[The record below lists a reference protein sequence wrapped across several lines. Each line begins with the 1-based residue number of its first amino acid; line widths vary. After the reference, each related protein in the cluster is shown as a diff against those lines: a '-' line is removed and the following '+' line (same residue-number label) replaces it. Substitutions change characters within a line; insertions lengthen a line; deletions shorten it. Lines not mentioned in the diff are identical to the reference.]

1 MDIAGIRKEYRLQQ
15 LKESDIQQ
23 DPLAQFQNW
32 FKAAIDAQVNE
43 PNAMNLSTVKASG
56 RPSSRIVLLKGV
68 EEKGFVFYTNYQS
81 DKGQQLEQQPYAS
94 LCFFWPELERQVR
107 VEGKVIKVSPA
118 VSDAYFQSRPLASR
132 LGAWASPQS
141 RIISGREPL
150 EQNLEEAKKKF
161 TLDVPRPAHWGGYK
175 LIPDYIEFWQGRESR
190 LHDRITYSL
199 EDDFTKW
206 SINRLA
212 P

>member
-15 LKESDIQQ
+15 LKELDVEQN
-23 DPLAQFQNW
+23 PLLQFQHW
-32 FKAAIDAQVNE
+32 FSAAIEAKVNE

-68 EEKGFVFYTNYQS
+68 EENGFVFYTNYQS
-81 DKGQQLEQQPYAS
+81 NKGQQLQQQPYAS

-118 VSDAYFQSRPLASR
+118 TSDIYFQSRPLASR

-141 RIISGREPL
+141 QIISDRDSL
-150 EQNLEEAKKKF
+150 EKKLEEVKNKF
-161 TLDVPRPAHWGGYK
+161 TLEVPRPEHWGGYK

-190 LHDRITYSL
+190 LHDRITYQL
-199 EDDFTKW
+199 EADLTKW
-206 SINRLA
+206 SIHRLA

>member
-23 DPLAQFQNW
+23 DPFLQFQNW
-32 FKAAIDAQVNE
+32 FKAALDAQVNE

-56 RPSSRIVLLKGV
+56 RPSSRIVLLKDV
-68 EEKGFVFYTNYQS
+68 EDNGFVFYTNYQS
-81 DKGQQLEQQPYAS
+81 DKGRQLEHHPYAA

-107 VEGKVIKVSPA
+107 VEGKIVKVSPA
-118 VSDAYFQSRPLASR
+118 ISDAYFKSRPLASR

-141 RIISGREPL
+141 QIISGREVL
-150 EQNLEEAKKKF
+150 EQNLEDTKKKF
-161 TLDVPRPAHWGGYK
+161 TLDVPRPANWGGYK

-190 LHDRITYSL
+190 LHDRITYCL
-199 EDDFTKW
+199 EGDFTKW

>member
-15 LKESDIQQ
+15 LRESDVHH
-23 DPLAQFQNW
+23 DPLKQFQDW
-32 FKAAIDAQVNE
+32 FKAAIETEVNE

-68 EEKGFVFYTNYQS
+68 EENGFVFYTNYNS
-81 DKGQQLEQQPYAS
+81 NKGQQLQEQPYGA

-107 VEGKVIKVSPA
+107 IEGKISKVSPQT
-118 VSDAYFQSRPLASR
+118 SDAYFHSRPVASR

-141 RIISGREPL
+141 QVISGRDFL
-150 EQNLEEAKKKF
+150 EKNLEDVKNKF
-161 TLDVPRPAHWGGYK
+161 TLDIPRPAHWGGYV

-190 LHDRITYSL
+190 LHDRITYRL
-199 EDDFTKW
+199 DQEKW
-206 SINRLA
+206 LINRLA

>member
-15 LKESDIQQ
+15 LKESDIHQ
-23 DPLAQFQNW
+23 DPLVQFQHW

-68 EEKGFVFYTNYQS
+68 EENGFVFYTNYQS
-81 DKGQQLEQQPYAS
+81 DKGQQLEQRPYAS

-107 VEGKVIKVSPA
+107 VEGKVVKVSPTT
-118 VSDAYFQSRPLASR
+118 SDTYFQSRPLASR

-141 RIISGREPL
+141 QIILGRESL
-150 EQNLEEAKKKF
+150 EQNLEEAKNKF
-161 TLDVPRPAHWGGYK
+161 TMDVPRPEYWGGYK
-175 LIPDYIEFWQGRESR
+175 LIPDYLEFWQGRESR

-199 EDDFTKW
+199 ENELKKW

>member
-15 LKESDIQQ
+15 LRESDVQT
-23 DPLAQFQNW
+23 DPLQQFQEW
-32 FKAAIDAQVNE
+32 FKAAIDAEVNE

-68 EEKGFVFYTNYQS
+68 EENGFVFYTNYNS
-81 DKGQQLEQQPYAS
+81 NKGQQLQEHPYAA

-107 VEGKVIKVSPA
+107 IEGKINKVAPE
-118 VSDAYFQSRPLASR
+118 VSDAYFQSRPFASR

-141 RIISGREPL
+141 QVISGRELL
-150 EQNLEEAKKKF
+150 ESNLEEVKNKF
-161 TLDVPRPAHWGGYK
+161 TLDIPRPEHWGGYV
-175 LIPDYIEFWQGRESR
+175 LIPDYMEFWQGRESR
-190 LHDRITYSL
+190 LHDRITYRLDSENWL
-199 EDDFTKW
+199 
-206 SINRLA
+206 INRLA

>member
-15 LKESDIQQ
+15 LRESDVNA
-23 DPLAQFQNW
+23 DPLLQFKNW
-32 FKAAIDAQVNE
+32 FKAAIDAHVNE
-43 PNAMNLSTVKASG
+43 PNAMNLSTIKDSG

-68 EEKGFVFYTNYQS
+68 EDNGFVFYTNYES
-81 DKGQQLEQQPYAS
+81 AKGHQLLQHPYAS

-107 VEGKVIKVSPA
+107 IEGKVTKVSPA
-118 VSDAYFQSRPLASR
+118 VSDEYFNSRPLTSR

-141 RIISGREPL
+141 TIISGRESL
-150 EQNLEEAKKKF
+150 EKNLEDLKNKY
-161 TLDVPRPAHWGGYK
+161 TLNVPRPQHWGGYT
-175 LIPDYIEFWQGRESR
+175 LLPDYIEFWQGRESR

>member
-1 MDIAGIRKEYRLQQ
+1 MDIAGIRTEYRLQQ
-15 LKESDIQQ
+15 LKESEVKA
-23 DPLAQFQNW
+23 DPLQQFQDW
-32 FKAAIDAQVNE
+32 FKAAMEAKVNE

-68 EEKGFVFYTNYQS
+68 EENGFVFYTNYNS
-81 DKGQQLEQQPYAS
+81 NKGHQLQQHPFAS

-107 VEGKVIKVSPA
+107 IEGKISKVSPA

-141 RIISGREPL
+141 QIIAGRESL
-150 EQNLEEAKKKF
+150 EKNLQEVTSKF
-161 TLDVPRPAHWGGYK
+161 TLDIPRPDHWGGYV

-199 EDDFTKW
+199 DNEKW

>member
-23 DPLAQFQNW
+23 DPLLQFQNW
-32 FKAAIDAQVNE
+32 FQAAIDAKVNE
-43 PNAMNLSTVKASG
+43 PNAMNLSTVKGSG
-56 RPSSRIVLLKGV
+56 RPASRIVLLKGV
-68 EEKGFVFYTNYQS
+68 EENGFVFYTNYQS
-81 DKGQQLEQQPYAS
+81 DKGQQLQQQPYAS

-107 VEGKVIKVSPA
+107 VEGKVVKVSPA
-118 VSDAYFQSRPLASR
+118 TSDAYFQSRPLASR

-141 RIISGREPL
+141 KIISGRVFL

-161 TLDVPRPAHWGGYK
+161 IVDIPRPENWGGYK
-175 LIPDYIEFWQGRESR
+175 LIPDYLEFWQGRESR
-190 LHDRITYSL
+190 LHDRIVYSL
-199 EDDFTKW
+199 NGEKW